1 MFFNNNS
8 NLKLRGIGIGAPNGN
23 HYNGKIQTPPNL
35 SWGDV
40 HIVSIFEE
48 KFKQNTILTND
59 ANAAALGEKNFGVAK
74 SWNFLCKQAY
84 KTVDYILMLNDD
96 IYLGKNQKDIY
107 KFIKRTSFDLVHGE
121 KHLCSYILPK
131 RIFKEFVFDENF
143 YPAYFE
149 DNDFKYRLLLK
160 KKKITSSSF
169 LNPEIY
175 RNSQTIMKD
184 RSLND
189 KFMDN
194 QEYYISKWGG
204 LPNEE
209 KYIKPFNE

>member
-1 MFFNNNS
+1 MRFT
-8 NLKLRGIGIGAPNGN
+8 IGIPTINRADLLNEALEKYFFDFPNAEILILDNGN
-23 HYNGKIQTPPNL
+23 QDIIKRKSNFKIFRT
-35 SWGDV
+35 D
-40 HIVSIFEE
+40 
-48 KFKQNTILTND
+48 
-59 ANAAALGEKNFGVAK
+59 KNFGVAK
-74 SWNFLCKQAY
+74 SWNFLCRQAY

-149 DNDFKYRLLLK
+149 DNDFKYRLLLE
-160 KKKITSSSF
+160 KKKIKSSSF

-184 RSLND
+184 RTLNNN
-189 KFMDN
+189 FMDN
-194 QEYYISKWGG
+194 QEYYIEKWGG

-209 KYIKPFNE
+209 KYLKPFNL

>member
-1 MFFNNNS
+1 MRFA
-8 NLKLRGIGIGAPNGN
+8 IGIPTINRADLLNEALEKYFFDFPNAEILILDNGN
-23 HYNGKIQTPPNL
+23 QDIIKRKENFKI
-35 SWGDV
+35 
-40 HIVSIFEE
+40 FR
-48 KFKQNTILTND
+48 TN
-59 ANAAALGEKNFGVAK
+59 KNFGVAK
-74 SWNFLCKQAY
+74 SWNFLCRQAY

-149 DNDFKYRLLLK
+149 DNDFKYRLLLE
-160 KKKITSSSF
+160 KKKIKSSSF

-184 RSLND
+184 RTLNNN
-189 KFMDN
+189 FMDN
-194 QEYYISKWGG
+194 QEYYIKKWGG

-209 KYIKPFNE
+209 KYLKPFNV

>member
-1 MFFNNNS
+1 MRFAV
-8 NLKLRGIGIGAPNGN
+8 GIPTINRADLLNEALEKYFIDFPNADIFILDNGN
-23 HYNGKIQTPPNL
+23 QEIIKRKENFKI
-35 SWGDV
+35 
-40 HIVSIFEE
+40 FR
-48 KFKQNTILTND
+48 TN
-59 ANAAALGEKNFGVAK
+59 KNFGVAK

>member
-1 MFFNNNS
+1 MRFT
-8 NLKLRGIGIGAPNGN
+8 IGIPTINRADLLNEALEKYFFDFPNAEILILDNGN
-23 HYNGKIQTPPNL
+23 QDIIKRKSNFKIFRT
-35 SWGDV
+35 D
-40 HIVSIFEE
+40 
-48 KFKQNTILTND
+48 
-59 ANAAALGEKNFGVAK
+59 KNFGVAK
-74 SWNFLCKQAY
+74 SWNFLCRQAY

-149 DNDFKYRLLLK
+149 DNDFKYRLLLE
-160 KKKITSSSF
+160 KKKIKSSSF

-184 RSLND
+184 RTLNNN
-189 KFMDN
+189 FMDN
-194 QEYYISKWGG
+194 QEYYIKKWGG

-209 KYIKPFNE
+209 KYLKPFNL

>member
-1 MFFNNNS
+1 MRFA
-8 NLKLRGIGIGAPNGN
+8 IGIPTINRADLLNEALEKYFFDFPNAEILILDNGN
-23 HYNGKIQTPPNL
+23 QDIIKRKSNFKIFRT
-35 SWGDV
+35 D
-40 HIVSIFEE
+40 
-48 KFKQNTILTND
+48 
-59 ANAAALGEKNFGVAK
+59 KNFGVAK

-96 IYLGKNQKDIY
+96 IYLGKNQKDIS
-107 KFIKRTSFDLVHGE
+107 KFIKRTSFDVVHGE
-121 KHLCSYILPK
+121 KHFCTYILPQ

-160 KKKITSSSF
+160 KKKIVTSSF
-169 LNPEIY
+169 LNPVVY
-175 RNSQTIMKD
+175 RNSMTIMKD
-184 RSLND
+184 RELNN

-194 QEYYISKWGG
+194 QNYYIEKWGG

-209 KYIKPFNE
+209 VYKEPFNGKNNG